1 MEAGFR
7 IRPMTIGDYDEV
19 RALWLRCHGMGLNDV
34 DDSRAGIARLLA
46 RNPETCLVAV
56 GETLAP
62 DAAPEPAF
70 ALSTEHES
78 AVTALP
84 GSGPGP
90 APSPVPESAPKPATE
105 LAPERIS
112 ASGPVLGCILVGT
125 DGRRA
130 YVYHT
135 AVDPSARGRG
145 IGRALVEASLQA
157 LRRLRVSKVA
167 LVAFARNQQGNA
179 FWERMGFR
187 QRHDLA
193 YRDLAL
199 VRMVRTDT

>member
-1 MEAGFR
+1 MTGGFR
-7 IRPMTIGDYDEV
+7 IRAMSIEDYDEV
-19 RALWLRCHGMGLNDV
+19 HALWLRCQGMGLNDV

-62 DAAPEPAF
+62 G
-70 ALSTEHES
+70 T
-78 AVTALP
+78 
-84 GSGPGP
+84 
-90 APSPVPESAPKPATE
+90 ATE

-112 ASGPVLGCILVGT
+112 TSGSVLGCILVGT

-145 IGRALVEASLQA
+145 IGRALVEASLAA

-167 LVAFARNQQGNA
+167 LVAFSCNLEGNA